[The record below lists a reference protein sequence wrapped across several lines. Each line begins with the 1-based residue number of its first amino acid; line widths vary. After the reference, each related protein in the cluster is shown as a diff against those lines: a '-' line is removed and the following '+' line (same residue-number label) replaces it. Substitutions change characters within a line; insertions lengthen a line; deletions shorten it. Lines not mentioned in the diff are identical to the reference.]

1 MQIYVR
7 PWWHSSC
14 GLHFKPAIEA
24 APDFQQ
30 AILRHIHQNRE
41 GQQAASASVH
51 ALNQEVVNVI
61 DERHDHGH
69 EKQDDSW

>member
-1 MQIYVR
+1 MHIYVR

-24 APDFQQ
+24 APDFKQ
-30 AILRHIHQNRE
+30 AIVRHIHQHRE
-41 GQQAASASVH
+41 GQQVASVH
-51 ALNQEVVNVI
+51 ALNQQVVGVI
-61 DERHDHGH
+61 DEWHDQGH